1 MVNPNNTRQDKMAQ
15 QIIELG
21 GNILEVKSRYRLV
34 LDYPLF
40 INAQYTL
47 TRDRISG
54 KSFILANIRNGRK
67 WYMMTPVGHL
77 DMYLLRE
84 LKFIRYE
91 EIFDIKFEWKHHKEL
106 ERELKRIKK
115 ASKT

>member
-1 MVNPNNTRQDKMAQ
+1 MAQ

-21 GNILEVKSRYRLV
+21 GNIFEVKSRYRLV

-47 TRDRISG
+47 TRDRISD

-67 WYMMTPVGHL
+67 WYMMTPVIHL

-91 EIFDIKFEWKHHKEL
+91 EIFDIKFGWKHHKEL